1 MQMTKHFR
9 LLFAASS
16 LLWLS
21 ACSQSP
27 LEEEPPLR
35 PLAER
40 LAQLG
45 YQQAEAID
53 AIQRYDIERW
63 HYLDPQHI
71 WVDSG
76 PQRAFLIR
84 FVRPCRNLRFD
95 NAMGY
100 TDTLGRLTR
109 HDKVL
114 SAGTSGVPESCL
126 IDELFRL
133 KRLESSK
140 P

>member
-1 MQMTKHFR
+1 MAEGFR
-9 LLFAASS
+9 AMLLAST
-16 LLWLS
+16 LLCLS
-21 ACSQSP
+21 ACSQTP

-45 YQQAEAID
+45 YQQAEPID

-63 HYLDPQHI
+63 QYLDPQHI
-71 WVDSG
+71 LVDSG

-133 KRLESSK
+133 KRLESPK